1 MIRERI
7 VIENEY
13 GLHALPATKFVKTA
27 DRFESEI
34 KLIKDGITVNGR
46 SIMAILTLACE
57 KGSVVELIIDGKD
70 EKKAMKALKR
80 ILQGKEDG

>member
-7 VIENEY
+7 IIENEF

-27 DRFESEI
+27 DRFSSEI

-57 KGSVVELIIDGKD
+57 KGSEVDLIVDGKD
-70 EKKAMKALKR
+70 ERKAMRALKR